1 MPLASSS
8 VVQVRAIPEV
18 TFGVIPAS
26 GNPRNLRVTGETLDF
41 AISKE
46 QSKEINSTRT
56 ISSVVPVTANASGG
70 IQGEISYQEWDVLM
84 AATLQSTPVVYGTN
98 GVAGTASTFAYTAT
112 TITNSVTALTLTDRW
127 TGDAVSPV
135 LGQWFQVQ
143 HTGNA
148 NDKKILRVST
158 TVAPT
163 ATVITLDANTPAVVV
178 AASAGG
184 KIATSRLTHGT
195 TQTSYTIERNNVDI
209 TQFLAYTG
217 MTPSKMDVNV
227 SSGALSSI
235 SFDFMGKSASRA
247 AVTQL
252 PGSPISSYTY
262 DIHSGVSGATC
273 QLWEGGAPIT
283 GTFVKSV
290 SLSYDNSLRSQEAIC
305 TLGAVSIGAG
315 TIQVSGSLSVYFADG
330 ALFDKFKANTNS
342 SIIFSSVDGA
352 GNGYVFTLPVVN
364 ISSWKT
370 NASGKDQDMMVDLQF
385 IGLRDAANAVPALQ
399 KAIFIDRVGALLT

>member
-8 VVQVRAIPEV
+8 VVQVRAIPEA
-18 TFGVIPAS
+18 TFGVTPGA

-46 QSKEINSTRT
+46 QSKEINATRT

-84 AATLQSTPVVYGTN
+84 AATLQSTFSTWGVN
-98 GVAGTASTFAYTAT
+98 GVSSVLTSVTGTSTTVLTSGTATSGVNDWST
-112 TITNSVTALTLTDRW
+112 LQK
-127 TGDAVSPV
+127 
-135 LGQWFQVQ
+135 GQWFKLLSP
-143 HTGNA
+143 TSA
-148 NDKKILRVST
+148 NDNKILRVST
-158 TVAPT
+158 ITAPT
-163 ATVITLDANTPAVVV
+163 TTVITLDVSTPIVVTGAIASTGI
-178 AASAGG
+178 AAG
-184 KIATSRLTHGT
+184 RLSHGT
-195 TQTSYTIERNNVDI
+195 TQTSFTIERNNVDI
-209 TQFLAYTG
+209 TQFLAYVG

-235 SFDFMGKSASRA
+235 SFDFMGKSATRG
-247 AVTQL
+247 AVTAM
-252 PGSPISSYTY
+252 PGTPTASYTY
-262 DIHSGVSGATC
+262 DIHSGVAGATC
-273 QLWEGGAPIT
+273 QLWEGGLPIT
-283 GTFVKSV
+283 GTFVKSL
-290 SLSYDNSLRSQEAIC
+290 SLSFDNSLRSQEAVC

-315 TIQVSGSLSVYFADG
+315 TIQVSGSMSVYFADG

-352 GNGYVFTLPVVN
+352 GNGYIFTIPVAN

-370 NASGKDQDMMVDLQF
+370 NASGKDQDMMIDLQF

-399 KAIFIDRVGALLT
+399 KAIFVDRVGALLT